1 MPIHYYIAYCY
12 YFFNSLVCILMAKI
26 SVGILHNTLYHYN
39 NFSVEVAN
47 KFPSGHIKSEVIIIV
62 IHSIELV
69 LW

>member
-1 MPIHYYIAYCY
+1 MPSHYYIVY
-12 YFFNSLVCILMAKI
+12 FNSLVCTLIAKI

-62 IHSIELV
+62 HSIELV